1 MVPNKYLCIGYYN
14 YSPVEQSLL
23 ERDVSI
29 SQSAQAETVWWLV
42 KNALEQNPAF
52 CVSFQKIL
60 KPLITL
66 TVQWL
71 YDSVSLKDEYLL
83 INRKI
88 PELVRISISK
98 KITTNL
104 NHTYSHH
111 VLFWL
116 LFLMPSFRAPY
127 DWTKE
132 NTYLCAVRTLRSHI
146 ALWKP
151 YQL

>member
-1 MVPNKYLCIGYYN
+1 MVPNKYLCIGYHN
-14 YSPVEQSLL
+14 YSPLEQSLL

-42 KNALEQNPAF
+42 KNALEQNRVF

-127 DWTKE
+127 MTGQNKIP
-132 NTYLCAVRTLRSHI
+132 TYV
-146 ALWKP
+146 
-151 YQL
+151 Q

>member
-1 MVPNKYLCIGYYN
+1 M
-14 YSPVEQSLL
+14 EQSLL

-127 DWTKE
+127 MTGQKKIP
-132 NTYLCAVRTLRSHI
+132 TYV
-146 ALWKP
+146 
-151 YQL
+151 Q